1 MKLKENISKSAVI
14 SSLFWKLMERGG
26 TQGIQMIIQIVL
38 ARLLSPE
45 NFGTIAIILV
55 FINLAQVFVE
65 SGLNTALIQKK
76 DADDLDFSSVFYS
89 SLIIAGI
96 LYLLIF
102 AIAPGIAKFYDDSN
116 LTRLLR
122 VLALT
127 LIPGAFN
134 SVQNAYVSRNM
145 LFKKLFYSSLGSI
158 AISGAAGIV
167 AALAGM
173 GVWALVI
180 QNLTNQI
187 AVTVIMWF
195 TVKWRPILKI
205 SFTRVKSLF
214 FFGWKLLASGLLNSL
229 SSNLRTLIVGRIY
242 SPADLGYYNRG
253 HQVPT
258 ALVNNF
264 NGSIQAVMLPALSSI
279 QDDKDNVKRVVR
291 RSIKTSTFLI
301 FPMMT
306 GLAVVAESLIRVILG
321 EQWLPAVPFLQMF
334 CISSALLPIHTANLQ
349 AINAQGRSDIF
360 LKLEV
365 IKNILG
371 LVVLFV
377 SIPYGIYVIALGSIV
392 SSFISAFINSWP
404 NKNLFNY
411 SPKEQIIDI
420 LPAAGISL
428 VMGVLVFMINFIDL
442 PSLLMLIIQI
452 LTGAVIYIVLAK
464 LFKLESYSYIKI
476 TVKEIFAA
484 RRKRN
489 DIV

>member
-1 MKLKENISKSAVI
+1 
-14 SSLFWKLMERGG
+14 
-26 TQGIQMIIQIVL
+26 MIIQIVL